1 MPCHFFIT
9 SKTST
14 MNISI
19 QSTYYPENPPKDFN
33 EWIGGIVR
41 LAEQTR
47 RVRCNEHALEA
58 RARQLARVY
67 NGVEPN
73 TSADLNR
80 N

>member
-1 MPCHFFIT
+1 
-9 SKTST
+9 

-47 RVRCNEHALEA
+47 RVRYNEQALEA
-58 RARQLARVY
+58 RANELARGLGISVPHTEQ
-67 NGVEPN
+67 GF
-73 TSADLNR
+73 NR